1 MTANSEANFNET
13 LARRLESVYSQLTNL
28 LQRPDVARRLRTA
41 PGNDEWSAL
50 QVLGHMAEMIPYWLG
65 HCRTLIAAHEPPH
78 FGRTLEAPER
88 LAAVDPEALKQPE
101 ALVSLL
107 EAEIK
112 AAARTMRQLTPAE
125 RRKTGIHVKRGEMT
139 VDEILEQLIVAHA
152 EDHLLQVRTA
162 LQA

>member
-1 MTANSEANFNET
+1 VTANSEANFNET

-152 EDHLLQVRTA
+152 EDHLRQVRTA